1 VAPFHNEEKKRR
13 WRVKDNMFSPW
24 RDLTVTYTGAEI
36 SEMLSKGRFS
46 DVMPADETPPKEVA
60 SDD

>member
-1 VAPFHNEEKKRR
+1 MAPFRNEEKKRR

-24 RDLTVTYTGAEI
+24 RDLPVTYTGAEI
-36 SEMLSKGRFS
+36 TEMLNKRIFS

-60 SDD
+60 WDD